1 LISIYIISQTYYS
14 FVGFVSLGLE
24 IKKASG
30 IIQVF
35 TNLVYISMV
44 LILITRNFGIIS
56 FLIANVLRNISYFL
70 IHIYYFHFR
79 KKLNFTMSVNF
90 IDYKSNIIPQ
100 NLSTIAVELPRSM
113 PGIIIGSIA
122 PSFLASIKLFQT
134 IPELV
139 RGFIE
144 KPFYF
149 AISPLRN
156 KLQHLIEDNFFINGV
171 VKLSAI
177 IFSISVLFFINFNED
192 ILKLWL
198 KHNFELPKIL
208 IITIIFFVFVGLISK
223 ILVYI
228 MYSANEYKL
237 INKRLIFIGIMYL
250 IFSPI
255 LYFQKFAFLYYI
267 LMTLGDV
274 HIIYF
279 VINMLKNKYNI
290 NKFLLRIDFINK
302 IIIPLLFLVLFFYF
316 FSIHSMLLKISIF
329 LIFSIWCMF
338 INKKDLLQL
347 FKLISGA
354 NGNSEYK

>member
-1 LISIYIISQTYYS
+1 
-14 FVGFVSLGLE
+14 
-24 IKKASG
+24 
-30 IIQVF
+30 
-35 TNLVYISMV
+35 MV

-70 IHIYYFHFR
+70 IHIYYFNFR

-177 IFSISVLFFINFNED
+177 IFSISVLFFINFN
-192 ILKLWL
+192 
-198 KHNFELPKIL
+198 
-208 IITIIFFVFVGLISK
+208 
-223 ILVYI
+223 
-228 MYSANEYKL
+228 
-237 INKRLIFIGIMYL
+237 GI
-250 IFSPI
+250 
-255 LYFQKFAFLYYI
+255 A
-267 LMTLGDV
+267 
-274 HIIYF
+274 
-279 VINMLKNKYNI
+279 
-290 NKFLLRIDFINK
+290 
-302 IIIPLLFLVLFFYF
+302 LFR
-316 FSIHSMLLKISIF
+316 
-329 LIFSIWCMF
+329 
-338 INKKDLLQL
+338 
-347 FKLISGA
+347 
-354 NGNSEYK
+354 